1 MMDSLGLL
9 PQLSSAGKEGAEQGR
24 VCSRE
29 SAQRHPLGDCAQGSD
44 LTHYSNKARISCSC
58 LQKSHPSLVV
68 ASAKRARHATA
79 TRRCM
84 FSVGECHSAGKRALE
99 LS

>member
-1 MMDSLGLL
+1 MDSLGLL

-44 LTHYSNKARISCSC
+44 LTH
-58 LQKSHPSLVV
+58 
-68 ASAKRARHATA
+68 
-79 TRRCM
+79 
-84 FSVGECHSAGKRALE
+84 
-99 LS
+99 